1 MKLFSSLLLIF
12 LFFCGCNSGTTETSL
27 LGTWRL
33 YGIEGADTRNKNGDS
48 FEREAALSKVVK
60 DGAIIS
66 FFEDDT
72 YTDLRDEKIY
82 KAGKYK
88 FSKSNKTI
96 AFIDSGETTEP
107 VDVTLGKNA
116 EGKLQLIIAVKS
128 QQLNLK
134 FLKEAKPMED
144 FKSDPF
150 YPANNTWRIK
160 PKLGED
166 RQAITNRLKNYI
178 KHMALILKAAKERKQ
193 DVVMFSFSMGPVRI
207 YDGGIGI
214 YPYDIIPESWK
225 NAFFDDGD
233 AATAHSM
240 LEDYLS
246 KSRYRGAGTGKWIED
261 DYNIL
266 LAIYEGLGKDSK

>member
-1 MKLFSSLLLIF
+1 MKLFSSLLLILLF
-12 LFFCGCNSGTTETSL
+12 LCGCKSGTTETSL

-33 YGIEGADTRNKNGDS
+33 YGIEGSDSRNKNGDS
-48 FEREAALSKVVK
+48 FEKEAALNKIVK

-72 YTDLRDEKIY
+72 YTDLRGEKIY
-82 KAGKYK
+82 KTGTYK
-88 FSKSNKTI
+88 FSSQDKTI
-96 AFIDSGETTEP
+96 SFIDSTGATEP
-107 VDVTLGKNA
+107 VNVTLEKNE
-116 EGKLQLIIAVKS
+116 EGKLQLIIAVTS
-128 QQLNLK
+128 QQVNLK

-160 PKLGED
+160 PKQAED
-166 RQAITNRLKNYI
+166 KLAITKRMKNYI

-193 DVVMFSFSMGPVRI
+193 DVVMFGFTLGPVKI

-214 YPYDIIPESWK
+214 HPYGIIPERWRNSFYDE
-225 NAFFDDGD
+225 AD
-233 AATAHSM
+233 AATAYRIF
-240 LEDYLS
+240 EDYLS
-246 KSRYRGAGTGKWIED
+246 KSRYHGASTGKWIED

-266 LAIYEGLGKDSK
+266 LTIYAGIGEAGR

>member
-1 MKLFSSLLLIF
+1 MKLFSSLLLIL
-12 LFFCGCNSGTTETSL
+12 LFFCGCKSGTTETSL

-33 YGIEGADTRNKNGDS
+33 YGIEGSDSRNKNGDS
-48 FEREAALSKVVK
+48 FEKEAALNKIVK

-66 FFEDDT
+66 FFEDNS
-72 YTDLRDEKIY
+72 YTDLRGEKIY
-82 KAGKYK
+82 KGGKYK
-88 FSKSNKTI
+88 FSKSDNTI

-107 VDVTLGKNA
+107 VDITLDKNA

-160 PKLGED
+160 PAKAETK
-166 RQAITNRLKNYI
+166 QAITSRMKNYI
-178 KHMALILKAAKERKQ
+178 KHMALIMKAAKERKV
-193 DVVMFSFSMGPVRI
+193 DVVMFGFSMGPVKI

-214 YPYDIIPESWK
+214 HPYAIVPDRWK
-225 NAFFDDGD
+225 RAFYDDVD
-233 AATAHSM
+233 AYTA
-240 LEDYLS
+240 YLLFENYLT
-246 KSRYRGAGTGKWIED
+246 KSRYRGASTGWWIED

-266 LAIYEGLGKDSK
+266 LSIYEGLGKDNE